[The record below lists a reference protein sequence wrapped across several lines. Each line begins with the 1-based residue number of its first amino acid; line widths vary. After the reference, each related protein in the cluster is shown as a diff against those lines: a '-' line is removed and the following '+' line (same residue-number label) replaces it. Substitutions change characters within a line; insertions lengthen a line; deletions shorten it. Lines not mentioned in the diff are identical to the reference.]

1 MQLLKIKINNF
12 LDEKSKFWKK
22 NGCQD
27 AAGIETS
34 MLTYIWRRVLNVSRY
49 RQTSIKRS
57 PSGISQVTA

>member
-1 MQLLKIKINNF
+1 MQLLKKNKYFFRWKEQILK
-12 LDEKSKFWKK
+12 KS
-22 NGCQD
+22 GCQD

-34 MLTYIWRRVLNVSRY
+34 MLTYTWRLVLSVSRY